1 VSTREEEERDRE
13 IRRRLNEVVGTDYDS
28 PHLRGFG
35 AWVRA
40 RWLKWLLGAV
50 LAVGAMLL
58 VVYTIESHRLPKT
71 LPAPE
76 KKVVPVQI
84 IPAR

>member
-13 IRRRLNEVVGTDYDS
+13 VRRRLNEVVGTEYDA

-35 AWVRA
+35 AWVRG

-58 VVYTIESHRLPKT
+58 IVYTIESHRLPKT

>member
-13 IRRRLNEVVGTDYDS
+13 IRRRLNEVVGTEYDA
-28 PHLRGFG
+28 PHLRGFR
-35 AWVRA
+35 AWLNA
-40 RWLKWLLGAV
+40 RWLKWVLGV
-50 LAVGAMLL
+50 LFGIGAMLL
-58 VVYTIESHRLPKT
+58 IVYTIESHRLPKT